1 MHPIHFH
8 GRSHTKPVR
17 GGFAGGD
24 GVILSE
30 GNPESE
36 D

>member
-1 MHPIHFH
+1 MQTIHFN

-17 GGFAGGD
+17 GRSAGGD

-30 GNPESE
+30 GNLEGE
-36 D
+36 E